1 MPSRHLCLGALVLL
15 LLIAVPPQ
23 FAAAQHGGWSF
34 GGGGFGG
41 MRSYG
46 GHQYRQ
52 SYGHNN
58 YNYNRSY
65 GHNNYNYGHSYR
77 QPAQQYV
84 PPRTNIIP
92 RSQAAPQRTYVAPK
106 TNVVPRQH
114 VAPPASKPAVAT
126 KVTPRPNS
134 IGTLAP
140 SSHPTPPAARTPV
153 ASAPAANSLPAVN
166 KPAIAKTA
174 TAKPKPKQP
183 VKANPGRGHFVA
195 DLKPSD
201 LKSIADQ
208 IGKRDQQKLGGL
220 KSIVIAGTP
229 GLTSQLPNAADLTAA
244 QQGAINDAVA
254 SGNPARVAET
264 LGPAAAASPA
274 GMGLGEL
281 AAALDAI
288 GDMIDA
294 IADGNFGG
302 DDLARLINVTIV
314 LDLPPAGIQGL
325 LATIGDLAIDQQVI
339 VWILDTDPGMGI
351 VPFGD
356 DIPIVLVPGLPD
368 GLLMP
373 LDGGVVMI
381 GMGAPGDGLM
391 LGMGDPLEVAG
402 LPVPIEGAE
411 PAAATTASFAAG
423 QIILA
428 NPTTETV
435 NYNLNQ
441 QPYSMAPTFEQTL
454 PAGTAWTIEFDR
466 GGGFGM
472 ARYELSEGY
481 YVFAAT
487 ERGWELYKRTF
498 TTSLDNSANSFAF
511 NYVIDEQQ
519 QTLNPGET
527 HDLNGVFPPI
537 VRFDNGSGQEQSRR
551 LESGAYSVAVADNL
565 TIDIYRAEDVTEPQ
579 APQPA
584 PSGLVAVAPT
594 AAPVAVRA
602 TAPAAAPAV
611 EIVPAAPVVRAP
623 MPVPSTV
630 RAVTGAPAA
639 SPTGGR
645 RLPAGFTLF
654 DPVPALTD
662 ARVARQL
669 PASFTLFRSAA
680 EQMVVAP
687 RQ

>member
-1 MPSRHLCLGALVLL
+1 MASHVACLRSALVL
-15 LLIAVPPQ
+15 LLIAVPSQ

-34 GGGGFGG
+34 GGGFGG

-84 PPRTNIIP
+84 PPRTNIVP
-92 RSQAAPQRTYVAPK
+92 RSQPAPQRTYIAPK
-106 TNVVPRQH
+106 TNVVPRKN
-114 VAPPASKPAVAT
+114 VSPPASKPAIAT

-140 SSHPTPPAARTPV
+140 ASKPTAPAVRLPV
-153 ASAPAANSLPAVN
+153 ASVPAANSLPAVS
-166 KPAIAKTA
+166 KPTPSKTA
-174 TAKPKPKQP
+174 AAKPKPKQP
-183 VKANPGRGHFVA
+183 VKPNPGKGHFVA

-208 IGKRDQQKLGGL
+208 IGKRDHQQLGGM
-220 KSIVIAGTP
+220 KKTVVAGAP
-229 GLTSQLPNAADLTAA
+229 GLTSRLPNAAELTPA
-244 QQGAINDAVA
+244 QLGAINEAVA
-254 SGNPARVAET
+254 SGDPARLAET

-274 GMGLGEL
+274 GIGLGEL
-281 AAALDAI
+281 AALIDGI
-288 GDMIDA
+288 DDMIAA
-294 IADGNFGG
+294 IADGTF
-302 DDLARLINVTIV
+302 DAADLAGLINLTITI
-314 LDLPPAGIQGL
+314 DFPPADLQGL
-325 LATIGDLAIDQQVI
+325 LATIGGIAMDQQTI
-339 VWILDTDPGMGI
+339 IWILDTDPGLGI

-381 GMGAPGDGLM
+381 GMGAPGDGLL

-428 NPTTETV
+428 NPTAETV

-441 QPYSMAPTFEQTL
+441 LPYSMAPTFEQTL

-466 GGGFGM
+466 GGSFGM

-487 ERGWELYKRTF
+487 DRGWELYKRTF

-551 LESGAYSVAVADNL
+551 LESGAYSVAVADDL
-565 TIDIYRAEDVTEPQ
+565 TIDIYRTEDVTEPQ

-584 PSGLVAVAPT
+584 ASGLVAATPTTAP
-594 AAPVAVRA
+594 AAVRA
-602 TAPAAAPAV
+602 TAPDAAPAV
-611 EIVPAAPVVRAP
+611 ERAPATTTVRAP
-623 MPVPSTV
+623 LPVPSTV
-630 RAVTGAPAA
+630 RAVTGTAVAPT
-639 SPTGGR
+639 TGGR

-662 ARVARQL
+662 VRVARQL

-680 EQMVVAP
+680 EQMVAAP